1 MGIFNKLVKEAVE
14 SEDYDFEKL
23 AYSFARSIISCL
35 KNKNLSQKDLAR
47 KLNVSEAWISKVL
60 SGDSNL
66 TFKTMIKIAR
76 SLDCKVNDIVL
87 SNNNFIYNSIV
98 DPQNK
103 NNTTTQ
109 EMNFSLIV
117 SLNPNPWDY
126 LNKNEKANYCFCVNT
141 PNPENICT
149 GLNS

>member
-1 MGIFNKLVKEAVE
+1 MGLFSKLVKEAVN

-47 KLNVSEAWISKVL
+47 KLKVSEAWVSKVL

-87 SNNNFIYNSIV
+87 SNNDFIYNSV
-98 DPQNK
+98 VNPQNK

-117 SLNPNPWDY
+117 SLNPKPWDY
-126 LNKNEKANYCFCVNT
+126 RNKNEKTNYCFCVNT
-141 PNPENICT
+141 PNLENICT